1 MTTQQRVPSSQSD
14 VPLTDLETAAL
25 EEVRRL
31 EQVRIAAIRANDTES
46 MAHIL
51 DEKFIY
57 INTEGKLFDKR
68 SYITAVR
75 THSLTYSHDLDLTET
90 DYRVDGDVVILAG
103 LMTGHAQLEREQ
115 QVYHH
120 RNMRVWRAR
129 GRDWKLLA
137 WQSST
142 I

>member
-1 MTTQQRVPSSQSD
+1 MTTQQRMPSSRSD
-14 VPLTDLETAAL
+14 LSLTDLETAAL

-31 EQVRIAAIRANDTES
+31 EQVRIAAIRANDAES
-46 MAHIL
+46 MAQIL

-57 INTEGKLFDKR
+57 INSEGKLFDR
-68 SYITAVR
+68 ASYITAVR
-75 THSLTYSHDLDLTET
+75 THSLTYSQDLDLTET

-103 LMTGHAQLEREQ
+103 LMTGHARVEREQ

-129 GRDWKLLA
+129 GHDWKLLA